1 MQRYLSLILMILATM
16 ALVMAISFA
25 VREKNQGRARWY
37 MLFLGLN
44 VALWIGGHGAM
55 EISIDYDMAFLF
67 RVLSLLGIAGYLL
80 TLSLFVLHL
89 IGNKSIVLRII
100 LVAVSVFD
108 VVVYGHR
115 MTVIFTTVDGRVTYY
130 GIKSFGRIFHFF
142 FIAGIG
148 ILLIFC
154 ALVWLKKVKAR
165 RTRKCIR
172 ILMLANLV
180 IVVAIIPD
188 TIIPMLGMPAFPSS
202 DFGAFI
208 AYAVFWYYSVNIN
221 LFNIGISNLT
231 TYMFES
237 GNTAILVYD
246 SEKQL
251 AVANEYAKG
260 LLHIEDDQQ
269 NNGLEALFHLSQ
281 EEEDDIFETTR
292 QEGKYSINLRAR
304 YQDTPC
310 SFHSS
315 IVIDKFGDP
324 YCMIVFLYDRTI
336 EEKMKNEVIEANK
349 AKSNFLANMSHEI
362 RTPINAVLG
371 IDELIIRESTEKEI
385 IDYAR
390 NIQAS
395 GKALLSIIND
405 ILDFSKIESG
415 KMELVPVEYHVSSL
429 LNDCY
434 HMISMRALE
443 KNLLYETQVDEK
455 IPSVLLGDEVR
466 IRQIIV
472 NLLTN
477 AVKYTP
483 SGSITLCASYRRIA
497 KDKLLFVVEVKDT
510 GIGITKEEQG
520 KLFESFQRID
530 EKKNRNIE
538 GTGLGLTITKQLITL
553 MGGQIEV
560 ESEYGK
566 GSVFRVE
573 IPQKICSDIP
583 IGSFDTGVAETKADY
598 KESFHAPDAKI
609 LVTDD
614 VAMNLKVFAGLLKR
628 TQIQI
633 DTACSGM
640 ECIEKLYN
648 HSYDMVFL
656 DHLMPH
662 MDGIE
667 TMRKWK
673 KSQSAIN
680 KDIPIIMLTANAIE
694 GAKEE
699 YLAEGFTDYL
709 TKPIR
714 SELLEEMICRYL
726 PETLIH
732 RAGEEAKEPLD
743 KTVSIEER
751 FPFLDTAQGMEYFA
765 GDEEFYLSMLQDY
778 VTENREA
785 ELQQAYEKKD
795 YETIRIIT
803 HAIKGISLSIG
814 ANEVSEQAKQIEQA
828 LKKGD
833 TVTAIACYDEFVV
846 SYHTLIEQLKECF
859 KANDTA

>member
-80 TLSLFVLHL
+80 TLALFVLHL

-188 TIIPMLGMPAFPSS
+188 TIIPLLGMPAFPSS

-221 LFNIGISNLT
+221 LFNIGISNLS

-281 EEEDDIFETTR
+281 EEEDDIFETTK

-336 EEKMKNEVIEANK
+336 EENMKNEVIEANK

-371 IDELIIRESTEKEI
+371 IDELIIRESSEKEI
-385 IDYAR
+385 VDYAR

-415 KMELVPVEYHVSSL
+415 KMELVPVEYQISSL

-434 HMISMRALE
+434 NMIVMRAAE
-443 KNLLYETQVDEK
+443 KNLFYEIQVDEK
-455 IPSVLLGDEVR
+455 LPSILLGDEVR

-483 SGSITLCASYRRIA
+483 SGGITLCASYRRIA
-497 KDKLLFVVEVKDT
+497 DDKILLVVEVRDT
-510 GIGITKEEQG
+510 GIGISKEEQG
-520 KLFESFQRID
+520 KLFKSFQRID

-553 MGGQIEV
+553 MGGRIEV

-573 IPQKICSDIP
+573 LPQKICSDTP
-583 IGSFDTGVAETKADY
+583 IGHFDTGAKEDNAVYT
-598 KESFHAPDAKI
+598 ESFHAPDAKI

-633 DTACSGM
+633 DMAGSGR
-640 ECIEKLYN
+640 ECIEKL
-648 HSYDMVFL
+648 HHQSYDMVFL
-656 DHLMPH
+656 DHLMPE

-667 TMRKWK
+667 TIREWK
-673 KSQSAIN
+673 RSYSAIN

-694 GAKEE
+694 GAKEG

-714 SELLEEMICRYL
+714 SELLEEMICKYL
-726 PETLIH
+726 PDRLIQWTT
-732 RAGEEAKEPLD
+732 ENTEA
-743 KTVSIEER
+743 TVDRKMSLPER
-751 FPFLDTAQGMEYFA
+751 FPFLDTAQGLEYFA
-765 GDEEFYLSMLQDY
+765 GDEEFYLSMLEDY
-778 VTENREA
+778 VTDERQT
-785 ELQQAYEKKD
+785 ELEQAYAKKD

-814 ANEVSEQAKQIEQA
+814 ANEVSEQAKKVEQA
-828 LKKGD
+828 LKQGD
-833 TVTAIACYDEFVV
+833 TTAGMDAYEEFAV
-846 SYHTLIEQLKECF
+846 SYRTLLHKLSERLKT
-859 KANDTA
+859 NDTA